1 MNRCCAT
8 LLVLLIGAASAS
20 RAEEIVIDFEHAE
33 IGKPTPTWTE
43 KGVVFKLAGPLT
55 QSKAAGRVM
64 FFPHIATNRKGIVNA
79 MATEQAIPVLATL
92 PTSASAVTL
101 VLWGSTGCPALLEAL
116 DKNGKVV
123 DKASVP
129 AVPGRNA
136 PAEPIPFL
144 QLTVKAPAIAAIR
157 LSGPRNGEFLAADEI
172 RITTA
177 DAK

>member
-1 MNRCCAT
+1 
-8 LLVLLIGAASAS
+8 
-20 RAEEIVIDFEHAE
+20 
-33 IGKPTPTWTE
+33 
-43 KGVVFKLAGPLT
+43 
-55 QSKAAGRVM
+55 
-64 FFPHIATNRKGIVNA
+64 
-79 MATEQAIPVLATL
+79 
-92 PTSASAVTL
+92 
-101 VLWGSTGCPALLEAL
+101 LLEAL